1 MWVEHATALGV
12 PGKRLLYHN
21 YEHGTGRRRGYGW
34 GRGNGWA
41 LLGLLDLIEV
51 LPDNCAGRNVA
62 VGKFQELA
70 AATAWQ
76 TASAAIVAATRAASS
91 AA

>member
-1 MWVEHATALGV
+1 MPAALTSTAAIAGFAA
-12 PGKRLLYHN
+12 
-21 YEHGTGRRRGYGW
+21 W
-34 GRGNGWA
+34 MA
-41 LLGLLDLIEV
+41 LQPERDYYRIVHPASG
-51 LPDNCAGRNVA
+51 AVA
-62 VGKFQELA
+62 VYDLATGDRWWADKHTNEIVDLQEITP